1 MATDF
6 STLEKLYSR
15 GVLDINGKDYI
26 NGTNSN
32 VQINSN
38 RDTFIPDSRFT
49 QVDGRFMQNQLLKD
63 TLELNKD
70 KSIQTNINNNYN
82 SNIIPSENTN
92 KTNSSF
98 EKVKNIAFNKITA
111 GIIASLGFI
120 LSGRYILKKLHIIK

>member
-1 MATDF
+1 MTTDF

-32 VQINSN
+32 IQINSQ
-38 RDTFIPDSRFT
+38 RDTFLPDSRFA

-63 TLELNKD
+63 TLELSKD
-70 KSIQTNINNNYN
+70 KSFQTSTNSNYN
-82 SNIIPSENTN
+82 SNITPSENTN
-92 KTNSSF
+92 KTNSTL
-98 EKVKNIAFNKITA
+98 EKVKNLAFNKITA
-111 GIIASLGFI
+111 GIVGTLAFI